1 MNWFFDVALYIIVW
15 WLTLFAVLPWGVKPA
30 NEGEQ
35 GHDPGA
41 PAQPHLLAKA
51 IVTTLV
57 AAVLWYV
64 IRSALLWELARIRT
78 QTYG

>member
-1 MNWFFDVALYIIVW
+1 MNWFLDAALYVIVW
-15 WLTLFAVLPWGVKPA
+15 WITLFAVLPWGVKPV
-30 NEGEQ
+30 EEREP

-41 PAQPHLLAKA
+41 PARPNLWKKA
-51 IVTTLV
+51 IATTLV

-64 IRSALLWELARIRT
+64 IHSALIWELARIRT

>member
-1 MNWFFDVALYIIVW
+1 MNWFFDAALYVIVW

-30 NEGEQ
+30 EEREQ

-41 PAQPHLLAKA
+41 PVHPNLWKKA
-51 IVTTLV
+51 IATTIV

-78 QTYG
+78 QAYG

>member
-1 MNWFFDVALYIIVW
+1 MNWIFDVALYIIVW

-30 NEGEQ
+30 NESDQ
-35 GHDPGA
+35 GYDAGA
-41 PAQPHLLAKA
+41 PVHPHLLIKA
-51 IVTTLV
+51 VVTTLV
-57 AAVLWYV
+57 AVVLWYV